1 MNYSH
6 EKIYHFT
13 CDKCEL
19 WWSIAGT
26 NINVDKKAAWYCP
39 WCGHKHTS
47 PYKDLTILA
56 NLDDV

>member
-26 NINVDKKAAWYCP
+26 NINVEKKSAWYCP
-39 WCGHKHTS
+39 WCRHEHTV
-47 PYKDLTILA
+47 PYKDLTILT
-56 NLDDV
+56 NLNVE

>member
-13 CDKCEL
+13 FEECSL

-26 NINVDKKAAWYCP
+26 NKKVEKKPAWYCP
-39 WCGHKHTS
+39 WCGHEHR
-47 PYKDLTILA
+47 PDHKDITLRA
-56 NLDDV
+56 